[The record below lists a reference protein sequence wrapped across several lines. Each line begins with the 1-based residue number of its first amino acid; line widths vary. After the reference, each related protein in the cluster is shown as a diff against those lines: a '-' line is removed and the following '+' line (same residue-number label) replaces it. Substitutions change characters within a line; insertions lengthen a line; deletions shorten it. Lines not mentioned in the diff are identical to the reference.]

1 MALFN
6 LIEKKRKEKRK
17 KIVKA
22 ATASTIVGGTLG
34 VLSGILLAPKSGKE
48 TRNDIKEKANEI
60 KDNTIEKTRELKANA
75 KEAKTKIK
83 DYLKEKKNKAVIE
96 EETTIE
102 QVEDIEKNE
111 IEE

>member
-6 LIEKKRKEKRK
+6 LIEEKRKEKRK

-60 KDNTIEKTRELKANA
+60 KDNTIEKTRELKSNA
-75 KEAKTKIK
+75 KEAKNKIK
-83 DYLKEKKNKAVIE
+83 DYLQEKKNKSVDKEVTAIE
-96 EETTIE
+96 E
-102 QVEDIEKNE
+102 VEEVKENE
-111 IEE
+111 VEE

>member
-48 TRNDIKEKANEI
+48 TRNDIKEKVDEVKSITVEQTKN
-60 KDNTIEKTRELKANA
+60 LKSNVE
-75 KEAKTKIK
+75 EAKSKIK
-83 DYLKEKKNKAVIE
+83 DYLKDKKDGLKKE
-96 EETTIE
+96 ELVEV
-102 QVEDIEKNE
+102 VEDIEE
-111 IEE
+111 SEEL